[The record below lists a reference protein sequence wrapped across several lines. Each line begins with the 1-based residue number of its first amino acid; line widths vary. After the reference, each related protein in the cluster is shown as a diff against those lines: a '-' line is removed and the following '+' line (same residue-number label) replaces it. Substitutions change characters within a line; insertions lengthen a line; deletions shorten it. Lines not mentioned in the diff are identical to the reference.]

1 MSIRNAATY
10 TLAALA
16 VLLIVFALDLVL
28 LLFAAIIVAVIFSS
42 LANTIARITGLARGW
57 SLAAVAL
64 TLIGGFAVL
73 FWLAAPG
80 IYQEMLELRAR
91 LPEAL
96 QRIQDIMARFT
107 WLETM
112 IHAVPTADSMDRPG
126 VAGRVTGALG
136 SALGALINIGIVL
149 VLGVYLAIHPHL
161 YVNGVV
167 RLFPKSRRA
176 RAHEVLEAMYETL
189 RGWLGGMLISMTVV
203 GTATFTGLYLLG
215 IPLAGTLAL
224 IAGLFEFIPNIGPM
238 LGGVPAALLALTVG
252 PNHVLYVIA
261 LFLAVQTAEA
271 YFITPMV
278 MRRVIALPP
287 ALTITAQVVGALTAG
302 WLGLLLATPAV
313 AMLMVL
319 VQMVYLES
327 ILGEDDARS
336 REPERTPVKE
346 SGAQVSAE

>member
-1 MSIRNAATY
+1 
-10 TLAALA
+10 
-16 VLLIVFALDLVL
+16 VL
-28 LLFAAIIVAVIFSS
+28 LLFAAVIVAVIFSS
-42 LANTIARITGLARGW
+42 LANAMARLTGLSRSW
-57 SLAAVAL
+57 SLAAVAFA
-64 TLIGGFAVL
+64 LIAGFALL

-80 IYQEMLELRAR
+80 IFDEMQQLRAR

-96 QRIQDIMARFT
+96 QRLQEVMKRFT

-112 IHAVPTADSMDRPG
+112 FNAIPSGEAMDRPG
-126 VAGRVTGALG
+126 VAGRVTGAL
-136 SALGALINIGIVL
+136 STALGVLINIGIVL
-149 VLGVYLAIHPHL
+149 VVGIYLAINPCL

-167 RLFPKSRRA
+167 RLFPKGRRA
-176 RAHEVLEAMYETL
+176 RALEVMEALYDTL

-215 IPLAGTLAL
+215 VPLAGTLAL
-224 IAGLFEFIPNIGPM
+224 IAGLFEFIPNIGPL

-261 LFLAVQTAEA
+261 LFAVVQTAEA

-278 MRRVIALPP
+278 MRRVISLPP
-287 ALTITAQVVGALTAG
+287 ALTITAQVIGALTAG

-327 ILGEDDARS
+327 ILGEEDARGHAPNH
-336 REPERTPVKE
+336 RRATE
-346 SGAQVSAE
+346 ADA